1 MVAGE
6 RYTGGTDMCF
16 HGLVGFKNHE
26 WCGQWVASPVL
37 CFSIFY
43 TFIILFLIE
52 NISTVLSKI
61 LTESIFSC

>member
-6 RYTGGTDMCF
+6 CYTGGTDMSF
-16 HGLVGFKNHE
+16 HGLEGFKNHE
-26 WCGQWVASPVL
+26 WCGQWVAIPVL

-43 TFIILFLIE
+43 TLTILFLIE
-52 NISTVLSKI
+52 NISPVLWKM